1 MKRKIDADVAIVG
14 GGIVGCAAAYYL
26 AKRDVSVVLIE
37 RSVVGGEASGR
48 NAGGVRAQCRN
59 RSERLLAMAS
69 IELWKGLETELG
81 FDVEYVQGG
90 NIRLATTEERMDD
103 LRSEGEEELAAGLHV
118 EVWEQDEVRRRAP
131 YLSDIFIGAKYC
143 ATDGVANPLLV
154 PRAFGWAAGRIGV
167 QVLEHTEAL
176 DVEVRGGRVA
186 AVHAQCQ
193 EGELVVEAPWL
204 IHAAGPWSSELSQTL
219 DVDLPIHPLRVVLA
233 VTQPVAPFFT
243 EFLSSHDLKVYAR
256 PARSRNIH
264 LGLHGDRDT
273 TFDKRTPPEALC
285 QFQRVIEMVP
295 CLRGIDILRTWS
307 GTLAVTPDG
316 LPIIGTVDGIEGYVL
331 ATGFSGHGFCL
342 GPIVGRLL
350 SERIVDGRPS
360 MPLDEFRPSRF
371 QHRVE
376 TSDSLAFCS
385 TLRPSD

>member
-1 MKRKIDADVAIVG
+1 MKRKIDADVTIVG

-26 AKRDVSVVLIE
+26 AKRGVSVVLIE

-48 NAGGVRAQCRN
+48 NAGGVRAQCRD
-59 RSERLLAMAS
+59 RSERLLAMTS
-69 IELWKGLETELG
+69 IELWEGLEAELG

-90 NIRLATTEERMDD
+90 NIRLATTEERMDA
-103 LRSEGEEELAAGLHV
+103 LRSEGKEELADGLHV
-118 EVWEQDEVRRRAP
+118 EVWEQDELGRRAP
-131 YLSDIFIGAKYC
+131 YLSDVFIGAKYC
-143 ATDGVANPLLV
+143 PTDGVANPLLV
-154 PRAFGWAAGRIGV
+154 PRAFGWAASRIGV

-176 DVEVRGGRVA
+176 DVEVRGGRAA
-186 AVHAQCQ
+186 AVHARYR

-204 IHAAGPWSSELSQTL
+204 IHAGGPWSPGLSQTL

-233 VTQPVAPFFT
+233 VTQPVVPFFT

-256 PARSRNIH
+256 PARGGNIH

-285 QFQRVIEMVP
+285 QFHRVTEMIP
-295 CLRGIDILRTWS
+295 HLRGIDILRTWS

-350 SERIVDGRPS
+350 SEQIVDGRPS
-360 MPLDEFRPSRF
+360 MPLDKFRLSRF

-376 TSDSLAFCS
+376 TSDSPAFCS